1 MITSAARGRF
11 LKDERGFTLTE
22 MLITIMIMTVVLLG
36 LSSMFHMS
44 LRVFSYGNNKVEAVE
59 SARVGLEKMER
70 EIRQAH
76 TIDTTTGQ
84 MFYTWSPTQIRF
96 GIDLDED
103 GIIECPNG
111 DTPSLCEKFGYQV
124 YEDPAPPPDNFIL
137 GRDNTSTGATNA
149 TGPPNLRPVAEN
161 VQSLTFTYYDHTG
174 DEVLP
179 AGDPDGDTEAD
190 IDRVLVR
197 LVISVDEGLANPG
210 TQTLT
215 TVIDLR
221 NR

>member
-1 MITSAARGRF
+1 MGATGRF
-11 LKDERGFTLTE
+11 LKDERGFTLSE
-22 MLITIMIMTVVLLG
+22 MLVTIMIMTVVLAG

-76 TIDTTTGQ
+76 TIDTATGQ

-96 GIDLDED
+96 GIDLDGD
-103 GIIECPNG
+103 GTIECLNG
-111 DTPSLCEKFGYQV
+111 DTPPQCEKFGYQV
-124 YEDPAPPPDNFIL
+124 YENPVGSGNFIL
-137 GRDNTSTGATNA
+137 GRDNSSTGATNTVA
-149 TGPPNLRPVAEN
+149 NLRPVAEQ

-179 AGDPDGDTEAD
+179 AGDPDEDTEVD
-190 IDRVLVR
+190 IDRVMVR
-197 LVISVDEGLANPG
+197 LVVSVDEGLSNPG

>member
-1 MITSAARGRF
+1 VITLGARGRF
-11 LKDERGFTLTE
+11 LKDERGFTLSE
-22 MLITIMIMTVVLLG
+22 MLVTILIMSVVLGG

-76 TIDTTTGQ
+76 TIDTATGQ
-84 MFYTWSPTQIRF
+84 MFYTRTPTQIRF

-124 YEDPAPPPDNFIL
+124 YEEPLPAPPGNFIL
-137 GRDNTSTGATNA
+137 GRDNSSTGATNA
-149 TGPPNLRPVAEN
+149 LANLRPVAES
-161 VQSLTFTYYDHTG
+161 VQSLTFTYYDSTG

-197 LVISVDEGLANPG
+197 LGISVDKGLANPA